1 MNVQAK
7 QMTQQRIPAF
17 TLKKVYE
24 FFENCKA
31 EFLKVQWTEGQEVW
45 VYAKLV
51 VFATFFFGL
60 LLYVT
65 DLVIHRSLMGIE
77 AFFRLILG

>member
-1 MNVQAK
+1 MNVQPK
-7 QMTQQRIPAF
+7 QMSQQKMPAF
-17 TLKKVYE
+17 SIKKFYE
-24 FFENCKA
+24 FFENCKE
-31 EFLKVQWTEGQEVW
+31 EFLKIQWTEGQEAW

-60 LLYVT
+60 LLYIA